1 MFVPAPFRRFRQVC
15 YAFFASLAMVAQ
27 LAVAL
32 APLDEGREQ
41 RRGAHIEADGVTH
54 YTHSEATCAACQA
67 RSILGTASE
76 PSVPL
81 FSDAIVAAAPHR
93 RRLDVV
99 YSEPRSQDNPRAPP
113 A

>member
-1 MFVPAPFRRFRQVC
+1 MFVPAPFRRFQRVC

-32 APLDEGREQ
+32 APLDEGRDQ
-41 RRGAHIEADGVTH
+41 RRDAHVEADGVAH
-54 YTHSEATCAACQA
+54 YTHSETTCAACQA
-67 RSILGTASE
+67 RSILGTASG
-76 PSVPL
+76 PDVPL
-81 FSDAIVAAAPHR
+81 LPDTIVAATPHQ

-99 YSEPRSQDNPRAPP
+99 VFEPRSRVNPRAPP

>member
-1 MFVPAPFRRFRQVC
+1 MVVPAPFRRFQRVA
-15 YAFFASLAMVAQ
+15 YAFFAALAMVAQ

-41 RRGAHIEADGVTH
+41 RRDSHVEASGVAH
-54 YTHSEATCAACQA
+54 YTHSETTCAACQA

-76 PSVPL
+76 TSVPL
-81 FSDAIVAAAPHR
+81 FRDAIAGAAPRHR
-93 RRLDVV
+93 GVDVV
-99 YSEPRSQDNPRAPP
+99 YSETRSQDNPRTPP

>member
-1 MFVPAPFRRFRQVC
+1 
-15 YAFFASLAMVAQ
+15 MVAQ

-67 RSILGTASE
+67 RSISAPPPSRAFRFSATQSSPPRRIGGASTSSI
-76 PSVPL
+76 P
-81 FSDAIVAAAPHR
+81 
-93 RRLDVV
+93 
-99 YSEPRSQDNPRAPP
+99 EPRSQDNPRAPP

>member
-1 MFVPAPFRRFRQVC
+1 MLVPASVRRFRQFC

-41 RRGAHIEADGVTH
+41 RRDAHVEASGVTH
-54 YTHSEATCAACQA
+54 YTHSETTCAACQA

-81 FSDAIVAAAPHR
+81 FRDATVAATPHR
-93 RRLDVV
+93 RELDVV

>member
-1 MFVPAPFRRFRQVC
+1 MLVPAPFRRFQRVC

-41 RRGAHIEADGVTH
+41 RRDAHVEANGVAH
-54 YTHSEATCAACQA
+54 YTHSETTCAACQA
-67 RSILGTASE
+67 RSILGTASG
-76 PSVPL
+76 SSTPL
-81 FSDAIVAAAPHR
+81 FRDAIAAAAPR
-93 RRLDVV
+93 QRGLDVFF
-99 YSEPRSQDNPRAPP
+99 SEPRSQEIPRAPP

>member
-1 MFVPAPFRRFRQVC
+1 L
-15 YAFFASLAMVAQ
+15 YASFDSAIGIAHGD
-27 LAVAL
+27 AVAL

-41 RRGAHIEADGVTH
+41 RRDAHVEASGVTH
-54 YTHSEATCAACQA
+54 YTHSETTCAACQA

-81 FSDAIVAAAPHR
+81 FRDAIVAATPHR
-93 RRLDVV
+93 RELDVV

>member
-32 APLDEGREQ
+32 APLDEGRE
-41 RRGAHIEADGVTH
+41 RRGGAHIEADGVTH
-54 YTHSEATCAACQA
+54 YTHSEAPCAACQA

-81 FSDAIVAAAPHR
+81 FSDAIVAAAPA
-93 RRLDVV
+93 
-99 YSEPRSQDNPRAPP
+99 SPRPHALYFAPR
-113 A
+113 

>member
-1 MFVPAPFRRFRQVC
+1 MFVPTSVRRFRQVC

-32 APLDEGREQ
+32 APLDEGRVQ
-41 RRGAHIEADGVTH
+41 RRDAHVEANGVAH
-54 YTHSEATCAACQA
+54 YTHSETTCAACQA
-67 RSILGTASE
+67 RSILGTASK

-81 FSDAIVAAAPHR
+81 FRDAIVAAAPYQR
-93 RRLDVV
+93 GLDVAV
-99 YSEPRSQDNPRAPP
+99 SEPRTQENPRAPP